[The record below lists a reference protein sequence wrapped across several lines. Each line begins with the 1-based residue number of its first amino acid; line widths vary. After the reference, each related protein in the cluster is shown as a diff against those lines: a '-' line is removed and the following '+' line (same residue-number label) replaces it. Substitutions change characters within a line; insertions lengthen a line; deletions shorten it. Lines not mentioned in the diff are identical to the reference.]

1 MNGRILPFEDRRH
14 GEAQRLLP
22 WLANG
27 RIEDSER
34 AWLEQHVADCHECER
49 ELDSLRTLQSVF
61 QHSAPPR
68 ADTTAARHAEAGW
81 KRLRPRL
88 RAETAPR
95 MPAWRALQRQFLQA
109 PRWMGA
115 AVMAQA
121 LTLLLL
127 AVVLWRPGSMAPT
140 YRTLGATPVAT
151 GNLVVVFDPQ
161 LAESRMRD
169 LLRASEA
176 RIVDGPNDAGAYVLA
191 VPPARVGMVR
201 DALRAAPGVTLVA
214 TLGSDSE
221 Q

>member
-1 MNGRILPFEDRRH
+1 MSGRILPFEDRRH

-34 AWLEQHVADCHECER
+34 AWVEPHVAECAECQR
-49 ELDSLRTLQSVF
+49 ELDALRTLQAVF
-61 QHSAPPR
+61 LHSAPPR
-68 ADTTAARHAEAGW
+68 ADTRAERHADAGW

-88 RAETAPR
+88 RTERAPR
-95 MPAWRALQRQFLQA
+95 VPPWRVLQRQFMQA

-115 AVMAQA
+115 AVVAQA
-121 LTLLLL
+121 LMLLVL
-127 AVVLWRPGSMAPT
+127 AVALWRPSPMTPA
-140 YRTLGATPVAT
+140 YRTLAAPAVAE

-161 LAESRMRD
+161 LPESRMRG
-169 LLRASEA
+169 LLRASET

-191 VPPARVGMVR
+191 VAPARMGLVR

-214 TLGSDSE
+214 TLGSDS
-221 Q
+221 QR

>member
-1 MNGRILPFEDRRH
+1 MSGHILPFEDRRH

-27 RIEDSER
+27 RIEDQER
-34 AWLEQHVADCHECER
+34 AWLEQHVAECRDCER
-49 ELDSLRTLQSVF
+49 ELDALRTLQAVF
-61 QHSAPPR
+61 LHSAPPR
-68 ADTTAARHAEAGW
+68 ADTTASRHADAGW

-88 RAETAPR
+88 RAVTAPR
-95 MPAWRALQRQFLQA
+95 ILPWRALQRQFMQA

-121 LTLLLL
+121 LTLLVL
-127 AVVLWRPGSMAPT
+127 AVALWRPAAMAPA
-140 YRTLGATPVAT
+140 YRTLGAAPVAT

-161 LAESRMRD
+161 LAESRMRG

-214 TLGSDSE
+214 TLGSDGE
-221 Q
+221 R

>member
-1 MNGRILPFEDRRH
+1 MSGHILPFEDRRH

-34 AWLEQHVADCHECER
+34 AWLEQHVAECGECAR
-49 ELDSLRTLQSVF
+49 ELDALRTLQSVF
-61 QHSAPPR
+61 LHSAPPR
-68 ADTTAARHAEAGW
+68 ADTTASRHADAGW

-88 RAETAPR
+88 RNEPAPR
-95 MPAWRALQRQFLQA
+95 VGPWRALQRQFLQA

-115 AVMAQA
+115 AVIAQA
-121 LTLLLL
+121 LALLVL
-127 AVVLWRPGSMAPT
+127 AVVPWRPGSLTPA
-140 YRTLGATPVAT
+140 YHTLGAAPVAS

-191 VPPARVGMVR
+191 VPPARVDMVR

-214 TLGSDSE
+214 TLGSDGDR
-221 Q
+221 

>member
-27 RIEDSER
+27 RIEDSAR
-34 AWLEQHVADCHECER
+34 DWLESHVAECQECER
-49 ELDSLRTLQSVF
+49 ELNALRTLHAVF
-61 QHSAPPR
+61 QHSAPPP
-68 ADTTAARHAEAGW
+68 ADTTAARHADAGW

-88 RAETAPR
+88 RSEPAPR
-95 MPAWRALQRQFLQA
+95 MPAWRALQRQFQQA

-121 LTLLLL
+121 LALLVL
-127 AVVLWRPGSMAPT
+127 AVMLWRPESMAPA
-140 YRTLGATPVAT
+140 YRTLGAAPVAS

-169 LLRASEA
+169 LLRASDA

-191 VPPARVGMVR
+191 VPPARVGKVR

-221 Q
+221 R

>member
-34 AWLEQHVADCHECER
+34 AWLEQHVAECRACER
-49 ELDSLRTLQSVF
+49 ELDALRTLQSVF
-61 QHSAPPR
+61 LHSAPPR
-68 ADTTAARHAEAGW
+68 ADTTASRRAEAGW

-88 RAETAPR
+88 RAEPAPR
-95 MPAWRALQRQFLQA
+95 VSPWRALQRQFALA

-121 LTLLLL
+121 LALFVL
-127 AVVLWRPGSMAPT
+127 AFALWRPASMAPA
-140 YRTLGATPVAT
+140 YRTLGATPVAS
-151 GNLVVVFDPQ
+151 GNLVVAFDPQ
-161 LAESRMRD
+161 LAESRMRG

-191 VPPARVGMVR
+191 VPPARVDMVR

-214 TLGSDSE
+214 TLGTDSK